1 MDTHTI
7 HRRTP
12 SARRVAAFMVAAL
25 IILAPVFILTACSPR
40 IVTVTVH
47 DTTTFTR
54 IETVR
59 DTVISAPL
67 PVESALISTPDT
79 TSTLETSLAVST
91 ATITAGHL
99 HHSIENKRTALQ
111 VPAKIPK
118 EKEIVREVK
127 EVPVP
132 VEVPKP
138 YIPRWVHWVIAW
150 AAIATLALIGI
161 ILLFFRK

>member
-1 MDTHTI
+1 MKKTCI
-7 HRRTP
+7 FL
-12 SARRVAAFMVAAL
+12 ALAAL
-25 IILAPVFILTACSPR
+25 YGCSPR
-40 IVTVTVH
+40 IVTVAVH

-79 TSTLETSLAVST
+79 TSTVETSLAVST

-99 HHSIENKRTALQ
+99 RHSIENRRTALQ
-111 VPAKIPK
+111 VSAKIPK

-138 YIPRWVHWVIAW
+138 YTPRWVCWVIAW
-150 AAIATLALIGI
+150 AAVATLALIGI

>member
-1 MDTHTI
+1 MRIRFYYKPHKMKKICIFLTL
-7 HRRTP
+7 
-12 SARRVAAFMVAAL
+12 AAL
-25 IILAPVFILTACSPR
+25 YACSPR
-40 IVTVTVH
+40 IVTVAVH

-111 VPAKIPK
+111 VPAKIPQ

-127 EVPVP
+127 EIPVP

-138 YIPRWVHWVIAW
+138 YTPKWTWCVLAW

>member
-1 MDTHTI
+1 ML
-7 HRRTP
+7 
-12 SARRVAAFMVAAL
+12 AAL
-25 IILAPVFILTACSPR
+25 YACSPR
-40 IVTVTVH
+40 IVTVAVH
-47 DTTTFTR
+47 DTTTLTR
-54 IETVR
+54 TVTVR

-67 PVESALISTPDT
+67 PVESALIDTPDT

-91 ATITAGHL
+91 ATISAGHL

-111 VPAKIPK
+111 VPAKIPH

-138 YIPRWVHWVIAW
+138 YTPQWIFYVIVW
-150 AAIATLALIGI
+150 AAIVTLALIGI